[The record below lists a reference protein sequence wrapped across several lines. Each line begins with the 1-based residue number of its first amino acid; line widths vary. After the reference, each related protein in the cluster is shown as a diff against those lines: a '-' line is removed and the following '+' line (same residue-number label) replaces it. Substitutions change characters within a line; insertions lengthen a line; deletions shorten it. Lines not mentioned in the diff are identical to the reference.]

1 MSRQNESR
9 SPARRAEGPVARRA
23 PPRPSDAAFIQA
35 ASVDGVRNVAPSAWP
50 STRDSVLLAAGLRRA
65 LIDAMVD
72 ASIVDRRLLELM
84 ALLRKEPSAELDA
97 VLGNALETA
106 LGSEPSPEWA
116 DDALPAFQ
124 LRFPS
129 VALKG
134 LSWAQT
140 KVRLGL
146 SPRLINAT
154 PE

>member
-1 MSRQNESR
+1 M
-9 SPARRAEGPVARRA
+9 
-23 PPRPSDAAFIQA
+23 
-35 ASVDGVRNVAPSAWP
+35 
-50 STRDSVLLAAGLRRA
+50 LLAAGLRRA

-72 ASIVDRRLLELM
+72 APIVDRRLLELM

-140 KVRLGL
+140 KERLGL

>member
-1 MSRQNESR
+1 M
-9 SPARRAEGPVARRA
+9 
-23 PPRPSDAAFIQA
+23 
-35 ASVDGVRNVAPSAWP
+35 
-50 STRDSVLLAAGLRRA
+50 LLAAGLRRA

-84 ALLRKEPSAELDA
+84 ALLRKEPSPELDA
-97 VLGNALETA
+97 VLGKALETT
-106 LGSEPSPEWA
+106 LGSEPSPDWA
-116 DDALPAFQ
+116 DDALAAFQ
-124 LRFPS
+124 QRFPS
-129 VALKG
+129 VALEG